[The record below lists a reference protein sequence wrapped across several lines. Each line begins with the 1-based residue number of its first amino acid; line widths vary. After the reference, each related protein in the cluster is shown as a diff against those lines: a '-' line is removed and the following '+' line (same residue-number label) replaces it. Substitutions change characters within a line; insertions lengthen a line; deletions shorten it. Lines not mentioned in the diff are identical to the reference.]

1 MAFSPAIAEKLLV
14 ACHRHCCICH
24 KPAGTKMEI
33 HHIVPRERGGGGN
46 EDNGIPLCL
55 DCHAEVAAYNPN
67 HPKGRQ
73 FTPAELRKHK
83 EQWFT
88 ICQKPPWDVAVIRDY
103 IDPPELDVINE
114 DIFANLR
121 MDDRRPAQ
129 NLVGAF
135 ERLERPSRKA
145 FATRV
150 FKGLQ
155 EESEETRWKVSML
168 VEELV
173 LWEPNLVPPEIL
185 ENMSRDSCFAVRS
198 SAAMC
203 YYYIARLSP
212 ASVPL
217 DVLSSLASYEE
228 DWYVCTPAVSA
239 LLRLARTRP
248 VVMDIF
254 EWDLRHKEKYV
265 REHAAAAIKRLAET
279 EPELVSVDLL
289 KRMVKSKDP
298 FVKEVG
304 LKGLEFN
311 KKAKRKQFKDYSA
324 F

>member
-1 MAFSPAIAEKLLV
+1 
-14 ACHRHCCICH
+14 
-24 KPAGTKMEI
+24 MEI
-33 HHIVPRERGGGGN
+33 HHIVPREQGGGDS

-55 DCHAEVAAYNPN
+55 DCHAEVAAYNPK

-88 ICQKPPWDVAVIRDY
+88 ICMKPPWHMAVGHDY
-103 IDPPELDVINE
+103 MDLPDLSVINE
-114 DIFANLR
+114 RIFASLR

-129 NLVGAF
+129 ILVGAF
-135 ERLERPSRKA
+135 ARLERSSRKA
-145 FATRV
+145 FAACV

-155 EESEETRWKVSML
+155 EENEETRWKVAML

-185 ENMSRDSCFAVRS
+185 ENMSKDSCFAVRS

-203 YYYIARLSP
+203 YYYLARLAP
-212 ASVPL
+212 ALVPL
-217 DVLSSLASYEE
+217 DILSRLASYEE

-248 VVMDIF
+248 VVTDIF
-254 EWDLRHKEKYV
+254 EWDLKHKEKYV
-265 REHAAAAIKRLAET
+265 REHAATAIKRLADT
-279 EPELVSVDLL
+279 EPELVPTDMLE
-289 KRMVKSKDP
+289 RMAKSKDP

-304 LKGLEFN
+304 LKGLEL
-311 KKAKRKQFKDYSA
+311 KKKVAGKPYRDYSP